1 MRLSYL
7 KTSSRVAVA
16 ALLCCALVLVP
27 ILLEYKVSAQLNCDP
42 RTTPLSDAANT
53 AHWSQN
59 ALVQVNVNSN
69 PDQFSQSEF
78 DTCIK
83 PAFDNFNL
91 ANAATAPGYGNSSG
105 VNFSVAFSPNA
116 VAEVTTM
123 GASLNEPGI
132 FRGYQVNRG
141 NPDPSE
147 GDPNQLTGG
156 ITYPGNDGFY
166 LNSSTTVMNPLV
178 TDCTALRHQIAHE
191 IGHTMGLEH
200 VCGYGGICYS
210 QGATVMNTLPPKI
223 NPDGS
228 VSTTQADL
236 NNETFGRESP
246 SPCDNQVIEC
256 QVYKLCPTPTPPP
269 NPPPPPADCVRPMEN
284 FNHHNCFTGYF
295 SDSTGYYCCQ
305 SDVCASGQDECEQ
318 RSGYWQG
325 CVKGCGSPIIIDVMG
340 DGFNLTDGNNGVDF
354 DLSGS
359 GEKVRISWTADGSDD
374 AFLVLDRNGNGMIDS
389 GLELFGTATDQ
400 PASIPSKERNGF
412 LALAE
417 FDKPANGGNGDGVI
431 DSKDAVF
438 SKLRL
443 WQDKNHNGI
452 SEPNE
457 LHTLPELDVVS
468 IDLKYKESK
477 RTDEFGNRFRYRAKV
492 DDARHAKVG
501 RFAWDFFP
509 VRPGFIPP
517 QH

>member
-1 MRLSYL
+1 M
-7 KTSSRVAVA
+7 KNSSFKAGIRMIA
-16 ALLCCALVLVP
+16 AFFLFCMLVLMQ
-27 ILLEYKVSAQLNCDP
+27 ISTNFLVSAQTVCNNPLG
-42 RTTPLSDAANT
+42 TPIPDSTGNVSRWA
-53 AHWSQN
+53 QN
-59 ALVQVNVNSN
+59 DSVQVNVNSN
-69 PDQFSQSEF
+69 SGQFTQSEF
-78 DTCIK
+78 DNCIK
-83 PAFDNFNL
+83 PAFNDFNS
-91 ANAATAPGYGNSSG
+91 ANLPATIGGNSSG
-105 VNFSVAFSPNA
+105 VNFSITFSSNE
-116 VAEVTTM
+116 VAEVAMTTTPP
-123 GASLNEPGI
+123 SSRNKSGI
-132 FRGYQVNRG
+132 SIGYQINKENLG
-141 NPDPSE
+141 SQD
-147 GDPNQLTGG
+147 GG
-156 ITYPGNDGFY
+156 ITYSGTDGFY
-166 LNSSTTVMNPLV
+166 RNSAVTIMNSQIIS
-178 TDCTALRHQIAHE
+178 CAALRHRIAHE
-191 IGHTMGLEH
+191 IGHTMGLDDI
-200 VCGYGGICYS
+200 CSFGGNCYS
-210 QGATVMNTLPPKI
+210 EGATVMDNLPPKI

-228 VSTTQADL
+228 VSTDSDL
-236 NNETFGRESP
+236 NNETFGRGSP
-246 SPCDNQVIEC
+246 SPCDNEVIKC
-256 QVYKLCPTPTPPP
+256 QVYKLCPTPTPTPPP
-269 NPPPPPADCVRPMEN
+269 NPPPPPPDCVRPMEN

-295 SDSTGYYCCQ
+295 ADSTGYYCCQ

-340 DGFNLTDGNNGVDF
+340 DGFNLTDGKNGVDF

-374 AFLVLDRNGNGMIDS
+374 AFLVLDRNGNGMIDN

-400 PASIPSKERNGF
+400 PASIPSKDRNGF

-417 FDKPANGGNGDGVI
+417 FDKSANGGNGDGVI